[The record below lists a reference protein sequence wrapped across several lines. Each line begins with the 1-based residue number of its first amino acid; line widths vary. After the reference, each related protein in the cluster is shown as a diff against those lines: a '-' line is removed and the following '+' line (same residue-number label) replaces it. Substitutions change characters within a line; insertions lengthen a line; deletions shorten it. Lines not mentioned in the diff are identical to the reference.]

1 MDLVRGSW
9 QGWATVVGLLLLI
22 PGSTLHAETARPRS
36 AEAIESDLET
46 EVRDAQIRAG
56 RIGQATAGSGDAAV
70 GACVLGV
77 CMEEAPAVGEP
88 GMVEMDLGATT
99 LGDFSK
105 FLLCK
110 DVENLTAQLLR
121 ESDPE
126 KRSQLSAELRK
137 KQALI
142 TPYIQ
147 REYCDKMTR

>member
-1 MDLVRGSW
+1 MDLVRGRW
-9 QGWATVVGLLLLI
+9 QGWAAVVGLLLLV
-22 PGSTLHAETARPRS
+22 PGSTLRAEAAKPRS
-36 AEAIESDLET
+36 AEAIEFDLES

-56 RIGQATAGSGDAAV
+56 RIRQATAGSGEAPV

-88 GMVEMDLGATT
+88 GIVEMDVGATA

-105 FLLCK
+105 FLLCR
-110 DVENLTAQLLR
+110 DVENMTAQLLR
-121 ESDPE
+121 ESDPQ